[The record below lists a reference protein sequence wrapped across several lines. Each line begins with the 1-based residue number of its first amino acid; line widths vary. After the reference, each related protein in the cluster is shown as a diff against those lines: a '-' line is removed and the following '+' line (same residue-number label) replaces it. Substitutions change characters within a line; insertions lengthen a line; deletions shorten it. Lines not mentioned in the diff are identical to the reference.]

1 MSIAQSLLPEFD
13 HEMAT
18 TRKVLE
24 RVPDAKSDWKPHAKS
39 FRMGTLAQ
47 HTAELVGWGTMTMH
61 TTELDMAPKDGEPYK
76 TPAFESTAALLAT
89 FDKHVAEARAA
100 LAGASDA
107 DDMVAWTLKSGGQ
120 AFSTI
125 PRIGASGRR
134 YRTTSSTRA
143 RSCRNLRLDGHPG
156 AVDVRPLGRRAVVG
170 GGRRWAAPRGSHGDD
185 AERRPMSARRPS

>member
-39 FRMGTLAQ
+39 FSMGTLAQ

-76 TPAFESTAALLAT
+76 TPAFASTAALLAT
-89 FDKHVAEARAA
+89 FDTHVAEARAA

-107 DDMVAWTLKSGGQ
+107 DYMVGWTLKSGGQ
-120 AFSTI
+120 AFFTI
-125 PRIGASGRR
+125 PRIGCI
-134 YRTTSSTRA
+134 RTWVLNHVIHHRA
-143 RSCRNLRLDGHPG
+143 QLSVYLRLNDIPVPSMYGP
-156 AVDVRPLGRRAVVG
+156 
-170 GGRRWAAPRGSHGDD
+170 
-185 AERRPMSARRPS
+185 SADEQS